1 MINSS
6 KIKAL
11 IDLMD
16 KEPSLKPRLQATLA
30 QFIRQDPLKF
40 KNVLE
45 ESYGANIPGYIKD
58 ILINIKREERAVGFK
73 GYFGAGGASLLKG
86 MLLIAGVINP
96 YMSERQALAK
106 FESLR
111 KALSREMDCGFDI
124 FHKAEVLSRYFFARG
139 KYRLESLNSG
149 VKVLSLPDIISS
161 GGASS
166 FAMAALYCCAA
177 ECFEVKADMF
187 DAGGKVMVRLRDKYS
202 YESVYVDVFAG
213 GRFVGEDECGIYA
226 SAHGFS
232 WSGALITPLTSKQII
247 RRFLAN
253 LIYVYSKNGE
263 NGALSIVRKSLS
275 LAE

>member
-1 MINSS
+1 MISRN

-58 ILINIKREERAVGFK
+58 ILVNIKREERSAAFGNYFK
-73 GYFGAGGASLLKG
+73 AGNPSLLKG
-86 MLLIAGVINP
+86 MLLIAGIINP
-96 YMSERQALAK
+96 YLSERQALAK
-106 FESLR
+106 FELLKR
-111 KALSREMDCGFDI
+111 DLAAEMDCGFDI
-124 FHKAEVLSRYFFARG
+124 FHKAEVLSQYFFVRG

-149 VKVLSLPDIISS
+149 VKVLSLPDIISN

-177 ECFEVKADMF
+177 ECFDVKADMF

-202 YESVYVDVFAG
+202 YEPVYVDVFAG
-213 GRFVGEDECGIYA
+213 GRFVGEDECNIYA

-263 NGALSIVRKSLS
+263 DGALAIVRKSLS

>member
-1 MINSS
+1 M
-6 KIKAL
+6 
-11 IDLMD
+11 
-16 KEPSLKPRLQATLA
+16 KPRLQATLA

-124 FHKAEVLSRYFFARG
+124 FHKAEVLSRYFFVRG

-275 LAE
+275 FAE

>member
-45 ESYGANIPGYIKD
+45 ESYGANIPGYIKG

-124 FHKAEVLSRYFFARG
+124 FHKAEVLSRYFFVRG

-275 LAE
+275 FAE